1 MLRICSCETGG
12 LQKWILCGQLAGA
25 WVGALE
31 REWHRQ
37 RTESSHLRAVI
48 DLSDVT
54 FIDETGERLLRE
66 LRDQGAEF
74 VAKGIDTC
82 HILENLA
89 VRDRPQLRR
98 YLGPPDDEGC
108 L

>member
-1 MLRICSCETGG
+1 MLRICNSETGG
-12 LQKWILCGQLAGA
+12 YQRWILCGQLAGA

-31 REWHRQ
+31 LEWRRQ
-37 RTESSHLRAVI
+37 RSESSHLRAVV

-54 FIDETGERLLRE
+54 FIDEAGEGLLRE
-66 LRDQGAEF
+66 LSNQGAEF

-82 HILENLA
+82 HILDNLA

-98 YLGPPDDEGC
+98 YLGPPGDEGC
-108 L
+108 R